1 MKRFVS
7 MLLVL
12 ALGLTACS
20 GNGGADSGSAGS
32 GSGSGSGAGSASA
45 AESSSVAPKESSG
58 KNTLT
63 VAIAIDPGSLNP
75 YDRLENVGRQ
85 LWCPVYEPLFAYGE
99 GDLSPTP
106 VLADTYEF
114 SEDQK
119 DLTIHLKQG
128 IKFHNGEE
136 MKASDVVYSFEMIHK
151 KSPAHMGD
159 IDWDNVKA
167 LDDYTVFIPYNSVQ
181 GLALY
186 YLCNLYIISE
196 KHMTSLS
203 EEQWSTDCVGTGPYM
218 WGDFIEGS
226 EYNLIRFDDYR
237 EKKKL
242 DKIVVRI
249 IPDSNV
255 QKIEIETG
263 GVDLACGLQFSDL
276 ASFKD
281 DKGDGV
287 EVMPSN
293 VIAIMEL
300 IHCFPD
306 GKGPLAD
313 IRVRQAL
320 SYSLN
325 LEAINKIVFSNQGAP
340 ATAIYPSGVSAYAPA
355 ENQRE
360 YSVEKAKALL
370 AEAGYPDGV
379 TIDFYCQNTSMFQML
394 ADVMTG
400 MCEEAGITLN
410 VIMSDFA
417 TVEGNMGTGNKPGVY
432 TLRQYVNGDPYIL
445 INYFFSKDKILFTKS
460 GHNTDE
466 KFQEACELREKAF
479 LQNDIAKRNEIYHEL
494 MQIVYDRA
502 YYEPVIEYAD
512 QVAYTDAV
520 KGFWMAGPIYH
531 YEDCYFE

>member
-1 MKRFVS
+1 MKRFIS
-7 MLLVL
+7 MLMVPVMVL
-12 ALGLTACS
+12 SLTACS
-20 GNGGADSGSAGS
+20 GGGGGAAASSAAQENSEKVAEVSAGS
-32 GSGSGSGAGSASA
+32 SKDA
-45 AESSSVAPKESSG
+45 
-58 KNTLT
+58 LT
-63 VAIAIDPGSLNP
+63 VAISIDPGSLNP

-85 LWCPVYEPLFAYGE
+85 LWSPVYEPLFIYGE
-99 GDLSPTP
+99 GDLRPSP
-106 VLADTYEF
+106 VLVDTWEF
-114 SEDQK
+114 SDDQK

-128 IKFHNGEE
+128 IKFHSGEE
-136 MKASDVVYSFEMIHK
+136 MKASDVVYSFGMIRQ

-159 IDWDNVKA
+159 IDWDNIKA

-186 YLCNLYIISE
+186 YLCNLYVLSE
-196 KHMTSLS
+196 KHMTSIS
-203 EEQWSTDCVGTGPYM
+203 PEEWSTNCVGTGPYM

-226 EYNLIRFDDYR
+226 EYNLLRFDGYR
-237 EKKKL
+237 EPKKL
-242 DKIVVRI
+242 EKIVVRI

-255 QKIEIETG
+255 QKIEMETG

-276 ASFKD
+276 AAFKENTS
-281 DKGDGV
+281 DGM

-293 VIAIMEL
+293 VIAILEL

-306 GKGPLAD
+306 GQGPLAD
-313 IRVRQAL
+313 VRVRQAL

-325 LEAINKIVFSNQGAP
+325 LDAINKIVFNNLGAP
-340 ATAIYPSGVSAYAPA
+340 ATAIYPSGVSAYAAA
-355 ENQRE
+355 ENQRG
-360 YSVEKAKALL
+360 YSVEKAKELL

-379 TIDFYCQNTSMFQML
+379 TIDFYCQNTSIFQML

-400 MCEEAGITLN
+400 MCAEAGITLN

-417 TVEGNMGTGNKPGVY
+417 TVEGNMGSGDKPGIY

-445 INYFFSKDKILFTKS
+445 INYFFSKDKILYTES

-466 KFQEACELREKAF
+466 MFQEACDLRAEAF
-479 LQNDIAKRNEIYHEL
+479 EIEDIDQRNEVYHKL

-512 QVAYTDAV
+512 QVAYRDTV
-520 KGFWMAGPIYH
+520 KGFWMAGPVYH
-531 YEDCYFE
+531 YEDCYFD